1 MQQQSFHI
9 IRAEQWS
16 KEEWN
21 NRIEELNYFGL
32 YCRYEYLQH
41 FCDDW
46 ICISNHNRTLLLPV
60 PIRKKMGI
68 TYVYTPS
75 FFPQTSIIGKYNED
89 DIASLTNK
97 LLSIVHFGDLF
108 LQGMLL
114 SNKKIRQTL
123 KTNFTLDTSNW
134 KNKIIDHHRRALEK
148 ANKQD
153 FNIQEQV
160 EAHVIIDLFKEVYT
174 EKMPH
179 VTDNDYNRLLQWCE
193 QQTNTIQTYCV
204 YLHGEI
210 HAAAILFCHRNTVY
224 NIINVVTEAGKVS
237 RANYSLYGYILDR
250 CHIQQLNLD
259 WEGSD
264 IPGIARFYEGWG
276 SEKHNYYHYHIN
288 ALPFPLNYFKR

>member
-9 IRAEQWS
+9 IPAEQWS

-32 YCRYEYLQH
+32 YCRHEYLQH

-46 ICISNHNRTLLLPV
+46 ICISNHNQTLLLPV

-75 FFPQTSIIGKYNED
+75 FFPQTSVIGKYNEND
-89 DIASLTNK
+89 FSSLTNK
-97 LLSIVHFGDLF
+97 LLSIVYYGDLF
-108 LQGMLL
+108 IEGRLL
-114 SNKKIRQTL
+114 SGKKIRQTL
-123 KTNFTLDTSNW
+123 KTNFTLDATNW
-134 KNKIIDHHRRALEK
+134 ENKINDHHRRALEK

-160 EAHVIIDLFKEVYT
+160 KAQVIIDLFKEVYT

-193 QQTNTIQTYCV
+193 QQTNTIQTYCL

-210 HAAAILFCHRNTVY
+210 HAAAILFCHRNTLY